1 MISAT
6 SSTTKLGDKR
16 SYVKVAQAVW
26 FINLVVPTCA
36 NYKLSYASN
45 KFAQLDPASQK
56 RLRLQGNV
64 RASACACRGMFVQAF
79 ALAGGCSCKR
89 LRLQGDVRASACAC
103 RGMFVQA
110 LALAG
115 GCPCKRL
122 RLQGNVRASACAC
135 RGLVL

>member
-45 KFAQLDPASQK
+45 KFAQLDQASQAWMRPNLYFMLTNGQK
-56 RLRLQGNV
+56 AL
-64 RASACACRGMFVQAF
+64 CRDVVCF
-79 ALAGGCSCKR
+79 AR
-89 LRLQGDVRASACAC
+89 
-103 RGMFVQA
+103 
-110 LALAG
+110 
-115 GCPCKRL
+115 
-122 RLQGNVRASACAC
+122 
-135 RGLVL
+135 VL